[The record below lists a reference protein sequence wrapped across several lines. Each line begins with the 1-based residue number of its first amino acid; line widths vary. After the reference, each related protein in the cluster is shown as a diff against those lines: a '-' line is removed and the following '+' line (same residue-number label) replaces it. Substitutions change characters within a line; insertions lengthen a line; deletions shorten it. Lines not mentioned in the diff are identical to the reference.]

1 MSTLEPGGHEKA
13 SQPLL
18 RHVGGN
24 SIIQNPLYSK
34 RRPKP
39 QVPDSTSEVTQLGL
53 VPRRC
58 SGSHMEFALT
68 KQGGRTRF
76 RFTEVGENGQR
87 HRFHLDKS
95 ELLAAVSAIHKCRS
109 IMGAGA

>member
-1 MSTLEPGGHEKA
+1 MALEMREAPDVLASYGGH
-13 SQPLL
+13 SDNQPLY
-18 RHVGGN
+18 N
-24 SIIQNPLYSK
+24 K

-39 QVPDSTSEVTQLGL
+39 QVPDSTNEVMQLGL

-87 HRFHLDKS
+87 HRFHLDPS
-95 ELLAAVSAIHKCRS
+95 ELLAAVSAIHLARS
-109 IMGAGA
+109 AMGAGS